1 MNFLERCATRMKI
14 AVISDIHGNYKAYE
28 AFLEYVEKHPVDL
41 LFFLGDYITDSP
53 FPQKLLTMF
62 YETLKERKC
71 FFVRGNREEYILDHE
86 KGNSGWRK
94 SSGTGALLY
103 TAEHLKAEDLAFFA
117 HCECVIRPELQ
128 GMPATTLC
136 HGIPKDIRGNLGEH
150 PDLLETALSQAK
162 TPYLFGG
169 HSHKQELKKGKNGI
183 YLNPGSLGIAI
194 DGVGK
199 RAQFAIVETDGKE
212 YKHEFH
218 SIPYDIEGFLKDF
231 EDSGIEE
238 YGKVQVRSVKKTL
251 LTGVNYFFHCVTLAM
266 EMSGM
271 STDQIPEKIWEQAAA
286 KLGIE

>member
-1 MNFLERCATRMKI
+1 MKI

-28 AFLEYVEKHPVDL
+28 ACMEYLQRHPVDL

-62 YETLKERKC
+62 YDTLKEQKC
-71 FFVRGNREEYILDHE
+71 FFVKGNREEYILAHE
-86 KGNSGWRK
+86 RENSGWRK
-94 SSGTGALLY
+94 SSGTGTLLY
-103 TAEHLKAEDLAFFA
+103 TAEHLRAEDLAFFA
-117 HCECVIRPELQ
+117 SCESVLRTKLQ
-128 GMPATTLC
+128 GIPETTLC
-136 HGIPKDIRGNLGEH
+136 HGIPEDIRGNLGEH
-150 PDLLETALSQAK
+150 PELLEEALRQAK

-169 HSHKQELKKGKNGI
+169 HSHKQEIKKGRGGI
-183 YLNPGSLGIAI
+183 YINPGSLGIAI

-212 YKHEFH
+212 YRHEFL
-218 SIPYDIEGFLKDF
+218 SIPYDIEGLLKDF

-251 LTGVNYFFHCVTLAM
+251 LTGINYFFHCVTLAV

-271 STDQIPEKIWEQAAA
+271 STDRIPETIWEQAAE